1 MRTAPPPVRQKL
13 RCLSQN
19 LNVKIEPGQ
28 TVTVYATW
36 SQDPVTVIVDANG
49 GCFGE
54 YSSDAFVE
62 KGSQYEFTVAR
73 DCLLFIGMFG
83 GQLYLPFI
91 ENMSVKDPSGSSYY
105 RDWLGFSLTPDGS
118 EPIDLYGHGTYA
130 ERFPDAGSTVTLY
143 AIWDQG

>member
-1 MRTAPPPVRQKL
+1 
-13 RCLSQN
+13 
-19 LNVKIEPGQ
+19 
-28 TVTVYATW
+28 
-36 SQDPVTVIVDANG
+36 
-49 GCFGE
+49 
-54 YSSDAFVE
+54 
-62 KGSQYEFTVAR
+62 
-73 DCLLFIGMFG
+73 MFG

-118 EPIDLYGHGTYA
+118 EPIDLYGLGTYA